1 MLGDHDDFH
10 RDYSNPLP
18 RTDQRTSP
26 IAATCGHADCAESP
40 ELARACTLAE
50 RFAMPDPDGISWAGE
65 RAYRAIMAVFT
76 QFDVMRHRPMVRVFG
91 LPALRWCN
99 QLVLYVNYSGLL
111 YNGMIADH
119 GGPIYLSDFFRGGT
133 DVPRAQHGAMRD
145 ALEAENCYCVD
156 RGSCA
161 EIYTLR

>member
-40 ELARACTLAE
+40 ELARACTIAE
-50 RFAMPDPDGISWAGE
+50 RFAMPDPDGIS
-65 RAYRAIMAVFT
+65 
-76 QFDVMRHRPMVRVFG
+76 
-91 LPALRWCN
+91 
-99 QLVLYVNYSGLL
+99 
-111 YNGMIADH
+111 
-119 GGPIYLSDFFRGGT
+119 
-133 DVPRAQHGAMRD
+133 AMRD

>member
-76 QFDVMRHRPMVRVFG
+76 QLAIRTRAPWRNGRATGAARSHAGRARGRELLLRRPRG
-91 LPALRWCN
+91 LRRDLHASLTQER
-99 QLVLYVNYSGLL
+99 
-111 YNGMIADH
+111 
-119 GGPIYLSDFFRGGT
+119 T
-133 DVPRAQHGAMRD
+133 D
-145 ALEAENCYCVD
+145 
-156 RGSCA
+156 
-161 EIYTLR
+161 